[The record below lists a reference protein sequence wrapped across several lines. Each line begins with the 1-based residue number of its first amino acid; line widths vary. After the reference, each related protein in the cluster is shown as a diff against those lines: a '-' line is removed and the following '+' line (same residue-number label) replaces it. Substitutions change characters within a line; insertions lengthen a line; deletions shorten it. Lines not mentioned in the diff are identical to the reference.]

1 MSYDTCSLSEDVA
14 SLGSASSSK
23 DTSPEHRSHTL
34 PSKLAVKQLEWDEID
49 DLLQVERKVDDSAK
63 LYRTMPSPLPSQ
75 NSLEL
80 DSSLTLTQD
89 FKSLDLATLSSPS
102 SASTITISSAADDQT
117 TSATTTTTT
126 GEYLTPNSTLKNV
139 DYDLF
144 KQQMHEEYINNS
156 NQLQSI
162 NDSTLKSNQPIDPS
176 RINDSLKLYSEN
188 MMSKSF
194 SGTTTELRV
203 CPSTTIQYQTLG
215 AIDPQKLQ
223 DTFGLSRNPQIG
235 SRNYLLQKSGSAS
248 SRIIASEHE
257 NWMEKGLNRS
267 KSGPNWF
274 ESNNFSDSENC
285 ETLKPSTI
293 RKNHEIY
300 NIKMDCYNDEFDL
313 AVNGLTIAA
322 TTPTTPT
329 TPSTTTTTTNTDTNS
344 QSSHGVSCDDCNRN
358 EDGVV
363 LRRPKTGSTA
373 IKRRSGNKR

>member
-23 DTSPEHRSHTL
+23 DASPEHRSHTL

-49 DLLQVERKVDDSAK
+49 DLLQVERKVDDSGK

-75 NSLEL
+75 ASVEL

-102 SASTITISSAADDQT
+102 SASTITISSAADDQ
-117 TSATTTTTT
+117 TTTTTT

-162 NDSTLKSNQPIDPS
+162 NDGTLKSNQPIDPS

-203 CPSTTIQYQTLG
+203 CPSTIQYQTLG

-223 DTFGLSRNPQIG
+223 DTFGMSRIPQSG

-248 SRIIASEHE
+248 SRIISSEHE

-274 ESNNFSDSENC
+274 ESNNFSDTDNC

-300 NIKMDCYNDEFDL
+300 NIKMDCYTDEFDATDGLL
-313 AVNGLTIAA
+313 AVNGITTDA

-329 TPSTTTTTTNTDTNS
+329 SITTATTTTNTDTNS
-344 QSSHGVSCDDCNRN
+344 QSSHGCDDCNRN